1 MTTPSVPDSPIEHS
15 LYDALGEPVPATVAA
30 GETKLTAT
38 KETVDADTEDVSDD
52 DILNL

>member
-1 MTTPSVPDSPIEHS
+1 MTTSLLPESLGEPS
-15 LYDALGEPVPATVAA
+15 LYDALGELMPAMVVA

-52 DILNL
+52 DVLNL